1 MQEGLLTSTE
11 EDDSLEVQEG
21 VVEELERDWRS
32 WLKTLFA
39 SHLTDADGDFI
50 PFADVHEELWEWI
63 WSIRRGRRVR
73 PFVGGWPRGFAKST
87 TAEMG
92 VCALGARK
100 ARSYVLWICET
111 QDQAD
116 DHLKNIQELLEGV
129 TVGAYY
135 PDLGNPSLNK
145 FGHSDGWRRN
155 RLRTSSGLTVDAM
168 GLDSSR
174 RGAKVGKFRP
184 DLIVIDDIDSE
195 QDTPQTTGKKI
206 RTLTE
211 RILPSGSDG
220 MAVLAVQNKV
230 HDNSIMSRLL
240 DDRADFLADRIV
252 SGPVKAVDGLEYEHR
267 DGRYMITGGMPR
279 WEGMGLARCQEIID
293 TEGISAFLK
302 ERQNETQEVAGGM
315 FDHLTYRR
323 CEWDEVPWH
332 SIERTVVW
340 VDPAVT
346 NTDQSDAHGIQADS
360 LSSDRTIYRLYSWEG
375 RTSPEDCLR
384 RAILKAVELKAESV
398 GVETD
403 QGGDAWRSAYRE
415 ALRTLVEEGLI
426 RERDVPQFRWAKA
439 GAGHGPKA
447 HRAGRMLAAYER
459 GRFMHVKGTHDVL
472 ERALR
477 RFPKAKPFDLTD
489 AAYWS
494 FDDLDKG
501 GGAVSSS
508 REMRE
513 ESAFS
518 SGGMG
523 FGDF

>member
-1 MQEGLLTSTE
+1 MREGLLTSTE
-11 EDDSLEVQEG
+11 DAPEVEEG
-21 VVEELERDWRS
+21 AVEELESYWRN

-39 SHLTDADGDFI
+39 SHLTDADGDFV
-50 PFADVHEELWEWI
+50 PFADVHAELWEWI

-92 VCALGARK
+92 MCALGARK
-100 ARSYVLWICET
+100 TRSYVLYVCET

-184 DLIVIDDIDSE
+184 DLIVIDDIDGE
-195 QDTPQTTGKKI
+195 QDTPQTTAKKTK
-206 RTLTE
+206 TLTE
-211 RILPSGSDG
+211 RILPSGADG
-220 MAVLAVQNKV
+220 LAVLVLQNKV
-230 HDNSIMSRLL
+230 HDNSIVSRLL
-240 DDRADFLADRIV
+240 DGRADFLADRIV
-252 SGPVKAVDGLEYEHR
+252 SGPVKAIDGLEYEQR
-267 DGRYMITGGMPR
+267 GGRYVITGGTAR
-279 WEGMGLARCQEIID
+279 WAGMDLDRCQEIID

-315 FDHLTYRR
+315 FDHLSYRR
-323 CEWDEVPWH
+323 CSWDEVPWH
-332 SIERTVVW
+332 AIERTVVW

-346 NTDQSDAHGIQADS
+346 NTDSSDSHGIQADS
-360 LSSDRTIYRLYSWEG
+360 LSADGTIYRLYSWED
-375 RTSPEDCLR
+375 RTSPRDVLR
-384 RAILKAVELKAESV
+384 RAILKAVELKAEAV

-403 QGGDAWRSAYRE
+403 QGGDVWRSAYDE
-415 ALRTLVEEGLI
+415 AARSLVEEGLI
-426 RERDVPQFRWAKA
+426 RERDVPAFRSAKA
-439 GAGHGPKA
+439 GSGHGSKA
-447 HRAGRMLAAYER
+447 HRGGLMLAAYER
-459 GRFMHVKGTHDVL
+459 GRFVHVIGTHDVL

-477 RFPKAKPFDLTD
+477 RFPKAKPLDLVD

-494 FDDLDKG
+494 YSDLEAG
-501 GGAVSSS
+501 GGAATSS

-513 ESAFS
+513 ESDFA
-518 SGGMG
+518 GMG